1 MMNIDDLKSDWRRA
15 GDGSLSEKELAMMT
29 RVRNHPSL
37 RKLRFKF
44 MTEMVA
50 LTAFLLLYYDGF
62 DGAGKPLLLNILLVI
77 SIVLYIFNNAL
88 GYFQLQNP
96 SVSGNM
102 REALAKQARSL
113 KRLAV
118 FSLTSSVVY
127 AIALMVF
134 FTYQT
139 AFTQRKYIILSA
151 LILLTFLLFYYSWIS
166 WQRKIV
172 HFRQLEAD
180 F

>member
-1 MMNIDDLKSDWRRA
+1 MNIDDLKSEWQSA
-15 GDGSLSEKELAMMT
+15 GQGSLSEKELAMMT

-37 RKLRFKF
+37 RKLRIKF
-44 MTEMVA
+44 MTEIVA
-50 LTAFLLLYYDGF
+50 LTAFLFLFYDGL
-62 DGAGKPLLLNILLVI
+62 DGAQKPLIVNILLII
-77 SIVLYIFNNAL
+77 SVTIYIINNAL
-88 GYFQLQNP
+88 SYYHIQNP
-96 SVSGNM
+96 MVSGNF
-102 REALAKQARSL
+102 REALAKQVHSL

-127 AIALMVF
+127 AATLLF
-134 FTYQT
+134 FLAYQT

-151 LILLTFLLFYYSWIS
+151 LILTFSLLFYYSWIS
-166 WQRKIV
+166 WQRKIT